1 MSFRGKF
8 IIVLVSFI
16 ISLYAIFGGIL
27 GSGVFGNISS
37 VFAQQPI
44 NDAGAQIRI
53 FESVLQHIQNDYV
66 DEPNLEKV
74 RAGALRGLAYGLDPY
89 SSYLTPEQVKDYQAN
104 KTSNKVG
111 IGAEF
116 SQVSSYLYVIS
127 VVKDSPADKAGLK
140 AGDVVE
146 YIENKATRDISLY
159 DARQLLMGDATSKV
173 NLRVLRAGTKPQTIA
188 VTRGAYKVPL
198 ASSRIEEGKVGV
210 VKVFSLEKGE
220 ANDIKARVQD
230 LTKQGVQKIV
240 LDLRGVAGGDLNEA
254 VDVANLFIK
263 DGNLAGVLGRENKVT
278 KTFTAT
284 PAKHVFDGK
293 VVALIDLG
301 TAGAGEV
308 VASAI
313 LERQRG
319 EVVGERSFGA
329 GTEQQ
334 LFTLRSGDGLLLT
347 TAKWASAN
355 GTPFLNTERTNSG
368 VKPSVEVKRP
378 ETPEPLDVEDLI
390 NKQEQEKQQPNPQ
403 ATPATA
409 PTPKVEQPKQALE
422 DFQMKKALEILQ
434 DKANA
439 AKAGSG
445 E

>member
-8 IIVLVSFI
+8 IIVLVSFV
-16 ISLYAIFGGIL
+16 ISLYAIFGGLL
-27 GSGVFGNISS
+27 GNFAPT
-37 VFAQQPI
+37 FAQQPI

-89 SSYLTPEQVKDYQAN
+89 SSYLTAEQVKEYQTN
-104 KTSNKVG
+104 KTTNKVG

-116 SQVSSYLYVIS
+116 SQVSSYLYIIS

-159 DARQLLMGDATSKV
+159 DARQLLMGDANSKV
-173 NLRVLRAGTKPQTIA
+173 NLRVIRSGEKPQTIS
-188 VTRGAYKVPL
+188 VTRGAYKIP
-198 ASSRIEEGKVGV
+198 ASSARIEEGKIGV
-210 VKVFSLEKGE
+210 IKVFSLEKGE
-220 ANDIKARVQD
+220 AADIKTHIQD
-230 LTKQGVQKIV
+230 LAKQGVQKII

-254 VDVANLFIK
+254 VETANLFIK
-263 DGNLAGVLGRENKVT
+263 DGNLAGILGRENKVT
-278 KTFTAT
+278 KTFAAN
-284 PAKHVFDGK
+284 PAKHIFDGK

-301 TAGAGEV
+301 TSGAAEV

-313 LERQRG
+313 LDRKRG

-334 LFTLRSGDGLLLT
+334 LFTLRGGDGLLLT
-347 TAKWASAN
+347 TAKWSSAN
-355 GTPFLNTERTNSG
+355 GTPFLSAERSNSG
-368 VKPSVEVKRP
+368 VKPSIEVKRP
-378 ETPEPLDVEDLI
+378 ETPEPLEVEELI
-390 NKQEQEKQQPNPQ
+390 DKQEQQKQQLNPQ
-403 ATPATA
+403 ATPTPA
-409 PTPKVEQPKQALE
+409 PTPKVEQPKQTQE
-422 DFQMKKALEILQ
+422 DLQMKKALEILQ
-434 DKANA
+434 DRASA